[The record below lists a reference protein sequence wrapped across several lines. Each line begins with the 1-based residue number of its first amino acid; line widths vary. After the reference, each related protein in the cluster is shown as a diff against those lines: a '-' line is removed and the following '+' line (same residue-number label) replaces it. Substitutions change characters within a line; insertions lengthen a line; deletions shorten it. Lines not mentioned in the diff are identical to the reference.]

1 MQQPQRRHQAALHG
15 KAWEG
20 LRLRIGSTQASV
32 FLAATPGWPRAAHRR
47 QSNETG
53 ACSSMS
59 TAKQLR
65 LVTDAPPAHHAHETH
80 APDPTRQVFEHWVFM
95 FGLQPGRTKL
105 DAERRQAVNSALALY
120 SLDLVLLA
128 VEGMAA
134 VPMGDKPQSMR
145 EAMRELSWFLA
156 SAKRIERCFEYGDQ
170 VRAMLASAPPSAQAE
185 ADRAAPVDPVVAAAA
200 RQRLRD
206 LAEQCRGVR
215 G

>member
-1 MQQPQRRHQAALHG
+1 MG
-15 KAWEG
+15 
-20 LRLRIGSTQASV
+20 
-32 FLAATPGWPRAAHRR
+32 
-47 QSNETG
+47 
-53 ACSSMS
+53 

-65 LVTDAPPAHHAHETH
+65 LVTDAPPAHHAHTH
-80 APDPTRQVFEHWVFM
+80 VAPDPTRQVFEHWVFM

-105 DAERRQAVNSALALY
+105 DAERRQAINGALALY

-170 VRAMLASAPPSAQAE
+170 VRAMLAAACVPQAMQAQEE
-185 ADRAAPVDPVVAAAA
+185 AAAPVDPAVAAAA

-206 LAEQCRGVR
+206 LAEQCRGIR